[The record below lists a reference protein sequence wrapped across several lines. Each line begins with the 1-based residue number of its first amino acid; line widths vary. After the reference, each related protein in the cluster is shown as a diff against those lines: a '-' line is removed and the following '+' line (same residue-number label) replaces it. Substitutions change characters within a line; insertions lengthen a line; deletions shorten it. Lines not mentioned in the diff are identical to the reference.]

1 MSEFKLGDIF
11 GCEAVKNFG
20 AAFRK
25 ALRIGDDY
33 ASLVELE
40 YAETIEQ
47 FEEVI
52 KKFLRRYE
60 TIARKGYKG
69 RELTR
74 LKDKD
79 LEELMNL
86 ADKYGV
92 KPIRAA
98 LISYA
103 LVKSER
109 EDEAISEYEGGDLDD
124 RGKNL

>member
-1 MSEFKLGDIF
+1 MSEFKLSDIF

-20 AAFRK
+20 AALRR

-40 YAETIEQ
+40 YAETKEQ

-60 TIARKGYKG
+60 TIARRGYKG
-69 RELTR
+69 KKLSR
-74 LKDKD
+74 LSEKH

-86 ADKYGV
+86 VDRYGV
-92 KPIRAA
+92 KPVRAA

-109 EDEAISEYEGGDLDD
+109 EEFSEFEKEEVTAYE
-124 RGKNL
+124 

>member
-11 GCEAVKNFG
+11 GNEAVKNFG
-20 AAFRK
+20 AALRK

-40 YAETIEQ
+40 YVETKEQ
-47 FEEVI
+47 FGEVI

-60 TIARKGYKG
+60 TIAKRGYKG
-69 RELTR
+69 KELTR
-74 LKDKD
+74 LSDRD
-79 LEELMNL
+79 LEEIMSLV
-86 ADKYGV
+86 DKYDV

-103 LVKSER
+103 LVKSEK
-109 EDEAISEYEGGDLDD
+109 DEEPMGGDAN
-124 RGKNL
+124 GGE

>member
-20 AAFRK
+20 AALRR

-40 YAETIEQ
+40 YVETKEQ

-60 TIARKGYKG
+60 TIARRGYKG
-69 RELTR
+69 KELSR
-74 LKDKD
+74 LSEKD
-79 LEELMNL
+79 LEELMGL
-86 ADKYGV
+86 VDKYDV

-103 LVKSER
+103 LVRSGREEVSSEF
-109 EDEAISEYEGGDLDD
+109 EEVVVDE
-124 RGKNL
+124 

>member
-1 MSEFKLGDIF
+1 LSEFKLGDIF

-20 AAFRK
+20 AALRK

-40 YAETIEQ
+40 YVETKEQ

-60 TIARKGYKG
+60 TTARRGYKG
-69 RELTR
+69 KELSR
-74 LKDKD
+74 LSEKD
-79 LEELMNL
+79 LEELMSL
-86 ADKYGV
+86 VDKYDV

-109 EDEAISEYEGGDLDD
+109 ENETTLESEGGDLS
-124 RGKNL
+124 L

>member
-11 GCEAVKNFG
+11 GRDAVKNFG
-20 AAFRK
+20 GALRK

-40 YAETIEQ
+40 YVETKEQ

-60 TIARKGYKG
+60 TVARRGYKG
-69 RELTR
+69 KELSR
-74 LKDKD
+74 LSEKD
-79 LEELMNL
+79 LEELMSL
-86 ADKYGV
+86 VDKYDV

-109 EDEAISEYEGGDLDD
+109 EGETTSSKSEGG
-124 RGKNL
+124 GSYE

>member
-11 GCEAVKNFG
+11 GCDAVKNFG
-20 AAFRK
+20 GALRK

-40 YAETIEQ
+40 YVETKEQ

-60 TIARKGYKG
+60 TVARRGYKG
-69 RELTR
+69 KELSR
-74 LKDKD
+74 LSEKD
-79 LEELMNL
+79 LEELMSL
-86 ADKYGV
+86 VDKYDV

-103 LVKSER
+103 LVKSEK
-109 EDEAISEYEGGDLDD
+109 EDEIVSESEEVV
-124 RGKNL
+124 

>member
-1 MSEFKLGDIF
+1 LSEFKLGDIF
-11 GCEAVKNFG
+11 GYEAVKNFG
-20 AAFRK
+20 AALRK

-40 YAETIEQ
+40 YVETKEQ

-60 TIARKGYKG
+60 TIARRGYQGK
-69 RELTR
+69 ELSR
-74 LKDKD
+74 LSEKD
-79 LEELMNL
+79 LEDLMNL
-86 ADKYGV
+86 VDKYDV

-109 EDEAISEYEGGDLDD
+109 EDETTSSKSEGG
-124 RGKNL
+124 GSYE

>member
-20 AAFRK
+20 AALRK

-40 YAETIEQ
+40 YVETKEQ

-60 TIARKGYKG
+60 TIARRGYKG
-69 RELTR
+69 KELSR
-74 LKDKD
+74 LSEKD
-79 LEELMNL
+79 LEELMGL
-86 ADKYGV
+86 VDKYDV

-109 EDEAISEYEGGDLDD
+109 EDETTFESEEVV
-124 RGKNL
+124 

>member
-1 MSEFKLGDIF
+1 MSEFKMGDIF
-11 GCEAVKNFG
+11 GNEAVKNFG
-20 AAFRK
+20 AALRR

-40 YAETIEQ
+40 YVENQEQ
-47 FEEVI
+47 FEEAI

-60 TIARKGYKG
+60 PIAKKGYKG
-69 RELTR
+69 KELSR
-74 LKDKD
+74 LSEKD

-86 ADKYGV
+86 VDKYGI

-103 LVKSER
+103 LVKSEK
-109 EDEAISEYEGGDLDD
+109 EEEPSGSNGGD
-124 RGKNL
+124 

>member
-1 MSEFKLGDIF
+1 MSEFKLGDVF

-20 AAFRK
+20 AALRK

-40 YAETIEQ
+40 YVETKEQ

-60 TIARKGYKG
+60 TIARKGYMGK
-69 RELTR
+69 ELSR
-74 LKDKD
+74 LSEKD
-79 LEELMNL
+79 LEELMTL
-86 ADKYGV
+86 VDKYDV

-109 EDEAISEYEGGDLDD
+109 EEPESEEVS
-124 RGKNL
+124 

>member
-1 MSEFKLGDIF
+1 LSEFKLGDIF

-20 AAFRK
+20 SALRK
-25 ALRIGDDY
+25 ALRIGEDY

-40 YAETIEQ
+40 YVETKEQ

-60 TIARKGYKG
+60 STARKGYRGK
-69 RELTR
+69 ELSR
-74 LKDKD
+74 LSEKD
-79 LEELMNL
+79 LEELMSL
-86 ADKYGV
+86 VDKYDV
-92 KPIRAA
+92 KPVRAA

-109 EDEAISEYEGGDLDD
+109 EESPESEEVV
-124 RGKNL
+124 

>member
-20 AAFRK
+20 AALRR

-40 YAETIEQ
+40 YVETKEQ

-69 RELTR
+69 KELSR
-74 LKDKD
+74 LSEKD
-79 LEELMNL
+79 LEELMIL
-86 ADKYGV
+86 VDKYDV

-103 LVKSER
+103 LVRGER
-109 EDEAISEYEGGDLDD
+109 EEVSSEFEEVVADE
-124 RGKNL
+124 

>member
-11 GCEAVKNFG
+11 GCEAIKNFG
-20 AAFRK
+20 GALRK

-40 YAETIEQ
+40 YVETKEQ
-47 FEEVI
+47 FLEVI

-60 TIARKGYKG
+60 TTARKGYMGK
-69 RELTR
+69 ELSR
-74 LKDKD
+74 LSEKD

-86 ADKYGV
+86 VDKYGV

-103 LVKSER
+103 LVRSE
-109 EDEAISEYEGGDLDD
+109 SETKKESQEVE
-124 RGKNL
+124 

>member
-11 GCEAVKNFG
+11 GSEAAKNFG
-20 AAFRK
+20 SALRR

-40 YAETIEQ
+40 YVETKEQ
-47 FEEVI
+47 FVEVI

-60 TIARKGYKG
+60 TIARKGYRG
-69 RELTR
+69 RELSR
-74 LKDKD
+74 LNERD
-79 LEELMNL
+79 LEELMSL
-86 ADKYGV
+86 VDTYGV

-109 EDEAISEYEGGDLDD
+109 GDISETEEVIA
-124 RGKNL
+124 NE

>member
-1 MSEFKLGDIF
+1 MLEFKLGDIF

-20 AAFRK
+20 AALRR
-25 ALRIGDDY
+25 ALRIGVDY
-33 ASLVELE
+33 SSLVELE
-40 YAETIEQ
+40 YVETKEQ

-60 TIARKGYKG
+60 TIAKRGYKG
-69 RELTR
+69 KELSR
-74 LKDKD
+74 LSEKD

-86 ADKYGV
+86 VDKYDV

-103 LVKSER
+103 LVRSER
-109 EDEAISEYEGGDLDD
+109 EPEEGE
-124 RGKNL
+124 

>member
-1 MSEFKLGDIF
+1 LSEFKLGDIF
-11 GCEAVKNFG
+11 GCGAVKNFG
-20 AAFRK
+20 AALRR

-40 YAETIEQ
+40 YVETKEQ

-60 TIARKGYKG
+60 TIARRGYKG
-69 RELTR
+69 KELSR
-74 LKDKD
+74 LSEKD
-79 LEELMNL
+79 LEELMSL
-86 ADKYGV
+86 VDRYDV

-103 LVKSER
+103 LVKSEK
-109 EDEAISEYEGGDLDD
+109 EEEIVSESEEVV
-124 RGKNL
+124 